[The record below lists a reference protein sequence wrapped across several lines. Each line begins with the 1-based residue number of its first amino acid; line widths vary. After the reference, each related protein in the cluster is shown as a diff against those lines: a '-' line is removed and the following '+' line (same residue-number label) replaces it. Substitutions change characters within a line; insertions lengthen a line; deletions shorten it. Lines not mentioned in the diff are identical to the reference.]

1 MYQKLIAYNNDTL
14 FGLPYYSGEVDYAA
28 GLCPVAER
36 IENDKIVMNDFIR
49 PPAEIEDM
57 KDVVDAFEK
66 VYENRDELK

>member
-1 MYQKLIAYNNDTL
+1 
-14 FGLPYYSGEVDYAA
+14 
-28 GLCPVAER
+28 
-36 IENDKIVMNDFIR
+36 MNDFIR